1 MTGPRSPSWPLKPDG
16 PLPRAP
22 LGSCRWSVNSAL
34 LRTGVPRAGAGLAG
48 GSEWRRGLLEG
59 PPRYYSRQPRSPLG
73 ILRPAFPFGKGPTV
87 IQVDP
92 PRLSAVTRTWWF
104 LIHTL
109 TGEFSSWSFQVR
121 GDLQGHLA
129 TQRQRKGSPEEEGK
143 ESQLLVTELRR
154 PDTQPPV
161 SSSQS
166 PGSHG
171 HWLSPPSIWEAG
183 TDIKACLQHPTPATP
198 PLLGWAPGTQNLLT
212 HSAGNTPVLLHH
224 PAERRA

>member
-1 MTGPRSPSWPLKPDG
+1 M
-16 PLPRAP
+16 
-22 LGSCRWSVNSAL
+22 
-34 LRTGVPRAGAGLAG
+34 
-48 GSEWRRGLLEG
+48 EG
-59 PPRYYSRQPRSPLG
+59 PPQYYSRQPRSPLG

-92 PRLSAVTRTWWF
+92 LCVSAITRTWWF

-109 TGEFSSWSFQVR
+109 TGEFSSRSFQVR

-143 ESQLLVTELRR
+143 ESQLLVTELRL
-154 PDTQPPV
+154 PDTQAPV

-171 HWLSPPSIWEAG
+171 YWLSSPSIWEAG

-198 PLLGWAPGTQNLLT
+198 TPTWLGPRHPEPAHPQCREHPSAVTSPSRERSMRLPAARVLPL
-212 HSAGNTPVLLHH
+212 
-224 PAERRA
+224 RRAGISGQR